1 MMVPAMEGSQFWTFE
16 LVQERLIEAM
26 LLWRRSPGGGA
37 WPFAS
42 DGPWHLIRK
51 EWSDW
56 DARDPKPLRSLPL
69 TRDEVR
75 QRDETSQWMAL
86 VGERDRPLVVL
97 AITWKARGYSQI
109 PWKRM
114 LRPLGLKFGA
124 DGLRMRYGRAIR
136 AIAVEL
142 ERRKVPVCEN
152 IPG

>member
-1 MMVPAMEGSQFWTFE
+1 MKENAQYWTFD
-16 LVQERLIEAM
+16 LVQERLVEAM
-26 LLWRRSPGGGA
+26 ELWRRSPGGGK

-75 QRDETSQWMAL
+75 RRDEASGWFAIIN
-86 VGERDRPLVVL
+86 ERDRPLVVL
-97 AITWKARGYSQI
+97 AITYLARGYGQV

-114 LRPLGLKFGA
+114 LAPLGLKFGS

-136 AIAVEL
+136 ALAMDL
-142 ERRKVPVCEN
+142 ERRKVAVS
-152 IPG
+152 